1 MTKTRTIRRKKSIYR
16 FFPLLIIGV
25 FALGAAIVAL
35 ATLIDNIPSYKTP
48 EKTWLA
54 FIDAINDHD
63 IRRYAK
69 TFYEPGTE
77 AYNDLVADEELAAEL
92 ASMSGATTT
101 SFVYDSSYGDET
113 SNTRVA
119 TITYDFAIGDHV
131 YTDQATVVF
140 TYRDGRWFLYIE
152 GE

>member
-1 MTKTRTIRRKKSIYR
+1 MTRTRNIRPKKNFYR
-16 FFPLLIIGV
+16 FFPLLIIAV
-25 FALGAAIVAL
+25 FVLGAGIVAL
-35 ATLIDNIPSYKTP
+35 TTMIDNIPSYKTP

-69 TFYEPGTE
+69 AFYEPGTAE
-77 AYNDLVADEELAAEL
+77 YNALIADADLAAEL

-101 SFVYDSSYGDET
+101 SFTYDSQYGDET

-119 TITYDFAIGDHV
+119 TITYDFAISDHV

-140 TYRDGRWFLYIE
+140 TSLDGRWFLYIE